1 MNVSFR
7 LLPETSVFGQVHIAY
22 FLFLPR
28 AEISVIYTMNTCMLV
43 VCILSETGV
52 LVHIF

>member
-28 AEISVIYTMNTCMLV
+28 AEISVIYTNTCKYV
-43 VCILSETGV
+43 VCNLSETGV